1 MEHFFFFCGFLLFI
15 IMVAKSLMKSKPA
28 KLPPGPRKLPIIG
41 NIHQLL
47 GSQSHRI
54 LADLAKKYGPLMHLQ
69 VGEVSTIV
77 ISSAEVAEEVLKKHD
92 IIFASRAFLL
102 SPRILFYDCTD
113 VGFCPYGEYWRQLR
127 KICAKELLSSQRT
140 QTFRSIREAEVLNM
154 IKAISKEEGLAV
166 DFGKKISTMT
176 YSVTALAAFGKR
188 SKYHDDFM
196 SAMEDVVKL
205 MAGFC
210 LPDMYPSVKILE
222 TITGMRQKLER
233 LHKRVDQ
240 ILENILIRH
249 RVRKAESEYGSG
261 EEKEDLVDV
270 LLKVQKSGEFGI
282 PLTDDNLKAVIFDV
296 FGGGGETSSTTTVW
310 AMAEMIK
317 NPAVMKKAQAEVRAI
332 YGKRGTVD
340 ESQLHEL
347 KYLHAVIK
355 ETLRLHPPAS
365 LIPPRECGEQCEIFG
380 YEIPAKSRVYVNLW
394 AIGRDPGYW
403 TEPEKFIPERFL
415 DSKIDFKGS
424 NFNYIPFGAGRRI
437 CPGMSFALPMMELP
451 LAQSLF
457 HFDWKLPGALE
468 NEELDMT
475 DIFGLTVGRKHDLF
489 LVPTSYH
496 PSSKYQQ

>member
-1 MEHFFFFCGFLLFI
+1 MNHPVFL
-15 IMVAKSLMKSKPA
+15 
-28 KLPPGPRKLPIIG
+28 
-41 NIHQLL
+41 Q
-47 GSQSHRI
+47 
-54 LADLAKKYGPLMHLQ
+54 
-69 VGEVSTIV
+69 
-77 ISSAEVAEEVLKKHD
+77 
-92 IIFASRAFLL
+92 
-102 SPRILFYDCTD
+102 
-113 VGFCPYGEYWRQLR
+113 
-127 KICAKELLSSQRT
+127 
-140 QTFRSIREAEVLNM
+140 
-154 IKAISKEEGLAV
+154 
-166 DFGKKISTMT
+166 
-176 YSVTALAAFGKR
+176 
-188 SKYHDDFM
+188 
-196 SAMEDVVKL
+196 
-205 MAGFC
+205 
-210 LPDMYPSVKILE
+210 
-222 TITGMRQKLER
+222 
-233 LHKRVDQ
+233 
-240 ILENILIRH
+240 
-249 RVRKAESEYGSG
+249 
-261 EEKEDLVDV
+261 
-270 LLKVQKSGEFGI
+270 
-282 PLTDDNLKAVIFDV
+282 DV

-365 LIPPRECGEQCEIFG
+365 LIPPRESGEQCEIFG